1 MPLSACPL
9 LTSVDADK
17 RAFGD
22 VIQTADAPA
31 FVLGFKELQTH
42 LQAMLHQSVG
52 AHLGAAFTSLVT
64 LVDPEREER
73 QTVDQTLTCPVE
85 VRGDKG

>member
-1 MPLSACPL
+1 MPLSGCPL
-9 LTSVDADK
+9 LTSIDADK
-17 RAFGD
+17 RAFCY
-22 VIQTADAPA
+22 VIQTANAPA

-42 LQAMLHQSVG
+42 LQPMLHQSVG

-73 QTVDQTLTCPVE
+73 QTGANPHMSC
-85 VRGDKG
+85 